1 MGRARRRNPLAYS
14 VVWWYSIN
22 MEYAHENHTVHLM
35 VYHIIFCPKRRRK
48 VLVGLIHDRL
58 QQIIEEVAEEHKW
71 GVIELAIQPDH
82 VHLFLRSNPYTLP
95 TDIARLIKGRS
106 AHLLR
111 EEFPALKR
119 LPSLWTRSTFYS
131 TAGNVSSEIIE
142 KYIERQSKS

>member
-1 MGRARRRNPLAYS
+1 
-14 VVWWYSIN
+14 
-22 MEYAHENHTVHLM
+22 MEYAHESHTVHLI
-35 VYHIIFCPKRRRK
+35 VYHMIFCPKRRRK
-48 VLVGLIHDRL
+48 VLVGPIPERL
-58 QQIIEEVAEEHKW
+58 RQIIQEVAEEHKW
-71 GVIELAIQPDH
+71 SVIELAIQPDH
-82 VHLFLRSNPYTLP
+82 VHLFIRSNPYTLP

-131 TAGNVSSEIIE
+131 TAGNVSSEIIQ